1 MKIRLIAS
9 LAAVAALSLG
19 GPAAAAEPAQTS
31 PFQRLIDRQYVA
43 WANADGAA
51 YAADFTDDGDLIT
64 FSGALLHTK
73 TQIAKDMQFYFDNYT
88 KGSRLKFEGRLTA
101 RQLGPNTVIWIT
113 KGCPIRKGATD
124 CTLDSKSI
132 QTYVFQRERGQW
144 KIASFQNTR
153 IMVDQP

>member
-1 MKIRLIAS
+1 MLVNMI
-9 LAAVAALSLG
+9 AAVALSAS
-19 GPAAAAEPAQTS
+19 PAVAASHSS
-31 PFQRLIDRQYVA
+31 PFQQIIDRQRAA

-51 YAADFTDDGDLIT
+51 YAAEFTDDGDMIT

-73 TQIAKDMQFYFDNYT
+73 ARIAKDMQYYFDNYT
-88 KGSRLKFEGRLTA
+88 KGSRLKFEGVQTA
-101 RQLGPNTVIWIT
+101 RRLGAGTVVWIT